1 MQATKVSENRDGSG
15 LTVKCGKNTATFYP
29 EKLRAPGK
37 KLGKCIWCK
46 EKWVTPSEFESMS
59 LVQAKK
65 WKQSIKFEGRPI
77 GEWLTVN
84 ETEIESQ
91 QDRQNPSPS
100 TTAALNVRI
109 SGANTKTTVSTQNA
123 DSGACGLND
132 IACSRTTG
140 ISQSLE
146 TTNITPLGSHT
157 TPVSQL
163 SLTST
168 SLCTANNHATTD
180 MSQLFEDLEVR
191 LSLSMKE
198 VIADTLSCFRL
209 KIENELKIMRN
220 RIEHL
225 ENKIDHL
232 EKGQPNRHQ
241 DVCRNET
248 PPSAH
253 REDFETR
260 MAWLSE
266 TIEKQ
271 QQMIEKGERE
281 KRERNIVIVGLNEST
296 LQTEEVVNNFFQEKL
311 NIQTSAV
318 AQCRRLG
325 RKNLE
330 RSQPRPI
337 LVTLESMDKK
347 RQIMSRKKM
356 LAGTSIYINNDLTK
370 EQMSKEKDLR
380 IKRRQLLELAEFKNK
395 VIKIYNGRLWID
407 GSPVPEDRLTNI
419 SD

>member
-1 MQATKVSENRDGSG
+1 
-15 LTVKCGKNTATFYP
+15 
-29 EKLRAPGK
+29 
-37 KLGKCIWCK
+37 
-46 EKWVTPSEFESMS
+46 
-59 LVQAKK
+59 
-65 WKQSIKFEGRPI
+65 
-77 GEWLTVN
+77 
-84 ETEIESQ
+84 
-91 QDRQNPSPS
+91 
-100 TTAALNVRI
+100 
-109 SGANTKTTVSTQNA
+109 
-123 DSGACGLND
+123 
-132 IACSRTTG
+132 
-140 ISQSLE
+140 
-146 TTNITPLGSHT
+146 
-157 TPVSQL
+157 
-163 SLTST
+163 
-168 SLCTANNHATTD
+168 
-180 MSQLFEDLEVR
+180 
-191 LSLSMKE
+191 MKE
-198 VIADTLSCFRL
+198 VNADTLSCFRL

-232 EKGQPNRHQ
+232 EKGQPNRDQ

-260 MAWLSE
+260 MARLSE

-347 RQIMSRKKM
+347 
-356 LAGTSIYINNDLTK
+356 
-370 EQMSKEKDLR
+370 
-380 IKRRQLLELAEFKNK
+380 
-395 VIKIYNGRLWID
+395 
-407 GSPVPEDRLTNI
+407 
-419 SD
+419 